1 MPSARVLE
9 AAALREG
16 GLQTELQ
23 SAAFSHT
30 ESTITPSTASTSDV
44 GFDVSAAPSSSARPK
59 SAWAPRP
66 IPQSSANDDHTRS
79 SAAAASASPSASG
92 FVSSSTSTSMSSLT
106 AAFSQVLSQQRE
118 EEEAKRVEESV
129 RAVQN
134 GMFAE
139 AAAAG
144 SGGTSTR
151 KNLDAAATV
160 TCFDLVTSTAAR
172 VPLAK
177 IIAASNPAQATATIE
192 AAAAKTSATSKSS
205 DTYVVIQPI
214 DWSVHHADCTF
225 ARLTAVNQGADAA
238 DAILL
243 ELSEERNELSVEV
256 EILRKQMSSK
266 DQVIEDQ
273 RGQIRQLQ
281 EALAKAQ
288 KQGGGSVA
296 ASPSTAAA
304 PSSSAKSRAP
314 KIHDSESEG
323 SEEDDVEEDQLDE
336 EQGDFQ

>member
-1 MPSARVLE
+1 
-9 AAALREG
+9 
-16 GLQTELQ
+16 
-23 SAAFSHT
+23 
-30 ESTITPSTASTSDV
+30 
-44 GFDVSAAPSSSARPK
+44 
-59 SAWAPRP
+59 
-66 IPQSSANDDHTRS
+66 
-79 SAAAASASPSASG
+79 
-92 FVSSSTSTSMSSLT
+92 MSSLT

-139 AAAAG
+139 AASAAAG
-144 SGGTSTR
+144 GGGSTK

-192 AAAAKTSATSKSS
+192 AAAAKSTSDAKTS

-225 ARLTAVNQGADAA
+225 ARLTAVNQGADAV
-238 DAILL
+238 DNILL
-243 ELSEERNELSVEV
+243 ELSSERDDLTMEV
-256 EILRKQMSSK
+256 AILRKQMASK
-266 DQVIEDQ
+266 DHVIEDQ
-273 RGQIRQLQ
+273 RGQIKQLQ
-281 EALAKAQ
+281 EQLQEEALAKAQ
-288 KQGGGSVA
+288 KQQGGSSTTTSSSSSTSAA
-296 ASPSTAAA
+296 ASSTS
-304 PSSSAKSRAP
+304 PAKARAP
-314 KIHDSESEG
+314 KIHESESEG
-323 SEEDDVEEDQLDE
+323 SEEEVEEDEEEDQLDE